1 LDSREHKV
9 TEAIKYKEVTTVTPQ
24 KHTKEE
30 KKRKKKRKEKG
41 KEGDHDHQKAFSY
54 SLFCV
59 CELYAIE

>member
-30 KKRKKKRKEKG
+30 KKKKKKKKKEK
-41 KEGDHDHQKAFSY
+41 KVIMIIKKPSPTLSFV
-54 SLFCV
+54 CV
-59 CELYAIE
+59 NSTQ